1 MSTPIFAYF
10 RLVSSSNNLRRRLA
24 SYPREIR
31 LASEAQPTP
40 AKKKVKKLN
49 VGSQ

>member
-10 RLVSSSNNLRRRLA
+10 RLVSSPKYRRRC
-24 SYPREIR
+24 
-31 LASEAQPTP
+31 LASEAQPTL